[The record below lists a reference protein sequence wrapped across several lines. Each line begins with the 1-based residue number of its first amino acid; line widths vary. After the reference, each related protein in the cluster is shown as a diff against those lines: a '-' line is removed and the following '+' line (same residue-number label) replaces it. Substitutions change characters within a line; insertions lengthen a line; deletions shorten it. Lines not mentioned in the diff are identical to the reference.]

1 VSAILVYL
9 GGEPAVLIPLP
20 DVHLKTFPALTGR
33 TKEPNKVLSTFEGVT
48 FNDARRPLLGFEL
61 ALVVVVC
68 SRCWFIDMTLIEV
81 TIIQLMVRVAVI

>member
-9 GGEPAVLIPLP
+9 GGEPAALILLP
-20 DVHLKTFPALTGR
+20 DVHLKTIPALTR
-33 TKEPNKVLSTFEGVT
+33 RMKESNKVSSTFEGVM

-61 ALVVVVC
+61 ALVIVVY
-68 SRCWFIDMTLIEV
+68 SRCWFIDMTPIEV